1 MSAKNKVIAGDYI
14 GKQVLGGGVSQAGI
28 ALSFIKQLYLNET
41 TVESYEVIAD
51 EHNKS
56 AASGAMR
63 GVVGGA
69 LLGGAGMIAGALS
82 AKEKGIYTISIQF
95 KDGKKSL
102 IEVDEK
108 LYKAIVQA
116 CF

>member
-1 MSAKNKVIAGDYI
+1 MSAKNRVIKGDYAGSQI
-14 GKQVLGGGVSQAGI
+14 VGGGVANAAISLGI
-28 ALSFIKQLYLNET
+28 IKQLRLNSS

-56 AASGAMR
+56 AASGAIR
-63 GVVGGA
+63 GMVGGA

-102 IEVDEK
+102 LEVDEK
-108 LYKAIVQA
+108 LYKAIIQA